1 MRVTFNA
8 VRDGLAEIQNASD
21 QFASAQWEVSSGK
34 RVRVPSDDPF
44 SAQAAINDT
53 AELSSID
60 GYTQAA
66 NASSSRLSM
75 LDTTLGDMVSK
86 LTQALS
92 SAQGAHGDTASA
104 ATQTAAAQ
112 ELLGIRDSLAA
123 DVNTKFNGTYIFGG
137 SKTTTA
143 PYAQVAG
150 AWTYQGDATPVTVA
164 VDTGSTV
171 SITMNGQSI
180 MQGGDATDVLS
191 ELDTLV
197 TAVQANDQVGIGNG
211 IDALNRAFNRTV
223 RAQTLVGTDE
233 TSVADIQ
240 LNLTSRQTSATA
252 RLSKDQDANM
262 ADAITRMNQ
271 AQVAYQ
277 SALGAVS
284 TANKTSLLDYLK

>member
-1 MRVTFNA
+1 
-8 VRDGLAEIQNASD
+8 
-21 QFASAQWEVSSGK
+21 
-34 RVRVPSDDPF
+34 
-44 SAQAAINDT
+44 
-53 AELSSID
+53 
-60 GYTQAA
+60 
-66 NASSSRLSM
+66 
-75 LDTTLGDMVSK
+75 
-86 LTQALS
+86 
-92 SAQGAHGDTASA
+92 
-104 ATQTAAAQ
+104 
-112 ELLGIRDSLAA
+112 
-123 DVNTKFNGTYIFGG
+123 
-137 SKTTTA
+137 
-143 PYAQVAG
+143 
-150 AWTYQGDATPVTVA
+150 
-164 VDTGSTV
+164 
-171 SITMNGQSI
+171 MNGQSI
-180 MQGGDATDVLS
+180 MQGGDATNVLS

-197 TAVQANDQVGIGNG
+197 TAVQANDQVGISNG